1 MNDELR
7 IIVDLWHE
15 KSTIIT
21 MFVTLIGYQILIL
34 FYLIYLSSVNID
46 FFSHIWETL
55 PCSSLGCIIII
66 VNYFLKVIFWYIEFC
81 HLS

>member
-34 FYLIYLSSVNID
+34 FYLIYWSSVNID
-46 FFSHIWETL
+46 FFRIYERPYHAL
-55 PCSSLGCIIII
+55 
-66 VNYFLKVIFWYIEFC
+66 
-81 HLS
+81 HLVALS